1 MIFAQPTVS
10 GTLAIAV
17 AWLTKDLLV
26 SDQPM
31 QRHIAVIW
39 FDGFAKFTTG
49 VSIVEIRIY

>member
-17 AWLTKDLLV
+17 AWFTKDLLV

-49 VSIVEIRIY
+49 VSIVEIRIF